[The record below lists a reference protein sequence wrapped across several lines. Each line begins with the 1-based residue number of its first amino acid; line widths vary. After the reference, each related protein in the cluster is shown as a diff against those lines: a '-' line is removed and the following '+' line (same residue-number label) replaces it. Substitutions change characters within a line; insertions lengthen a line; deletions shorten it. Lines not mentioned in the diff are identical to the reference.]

1 MPVAKYV
8 YACFLL
14 GFLKYPEKSQTC
26 RTLSL
31 TYTAGTFFVV
41 EWFKNAARLRFVH
54 CNVKSKSVF
63 PFFFSVCYRQ
73 SDATTASWQPVRIQL
88 PPCFEPVTNAT
99 GPRFV
104 RCLGLFM
111 LVSNIAFI
119 SSCALT
125 MWDLLV
131 FMFLFPKKIM
141 TILIAWVFSFMCK
154 EQLNIRFYQNIF
166 GNGAF
171 LKYSEFLQV

>member
-63 PFFFSVCYRQ
+63 PFFFLCVLQ
-73 SDATTASWQPVRIQL
+73 A
-88 PPCFEPVTNAT
+88 
-99 GPRFV
+99 V
-104 RCLGLFM
+104 RCHH
-111 LVSNIAFI
+111 S
-119 SSCALT
+119 
-125 MWDLLV
+125 LL
-131 FMFLFPKKIM
+131 
-141 TILIAWVFSFMCK
+141 AAS
-154 EQLNIRFYQNIF
+154 QNP
-166 GNGAF
+166 APT
-171 LKYSEFLQV
+171 LL